1 MYPEIGP
8 GRERPGKLR
17 GYAVGVVLVMIAL
30 VAIGLPFARN
40 WWMKANS
47 EEVTVSRNV
56 APGVAAAG
64 SGLDLDIITVLSKD
78 AIPAIDEPRFLTGAA
93 AEAQMLPG
101 ERLLGV
107 VIDGEAR
114 AYPLK
119 MLSRHEIVNDEVA
132 GVPIAV
138 TW

>member
-1 MYPEIGP
+1 MYPEIRP
-8 GRERPGKLR
+8 GRGRPGRTR
-17 GYAVGVVLVMIAL
+17 GYVVGIVLVVIAV
-30 VAIGLPFARN
+30 VAVGLPFARTF
-40 WWMKANS
+40 WMKANS

-56 APGVAAAG
+56 APGVAAEG

-78 AIPAIDEPRFLTGAA
+78 AIPAIDDPRFLTGAA
-93 AEAQMLPG
+93 AETQMLPG

-119 MLSRHEIVNDEVA
+119 MLSRHEIVNDEVS

>member
-1 MYPEIGP
+1 MYPEIRP
-8 GRERPGKLR
+8 GRGRPGKSR
-17 GYAVGVVLVMIAL
+17 GYAVGFVLVVIAL

-56 APGVAAAG
+56 APGVAATG

-93 AEAQMLPG
+93 AESQMLPG

-119 MLSRHEIVNDEVA
+119 MLSRHEIVNDVVA

>member
-1 MYPEIGP
+1 MYPEIRP
-8 GRERPGKLR
+8 GRGRSGKTR
-17 GYAVGVVLVMIAL
+17 GYVVGVVLIVIA
-30 VAIGLPFARN
+30 VAAVGLPFART

-47 EEVTVSRNV
+47 EEVTVSRNA
-56 APGVAAAG
+56 APGVAVAG

-93 AEAQMLPG
+93 AETQMLPG